1 MFSKL
6 TGLFKNK
13 ANLEEIAYL
22 EAHKIQWDAEQ
33 GYIVDGII
41 LNNLLA
47 ERLNYLSNRRMQQF
61 DDLAQLYSIAM
72 IINEKIDLEIAQK
85 RFNTMLGNTEDNLLE
100 FKSIVSVHDKFHRTL
115 ILSGFCFLKIAKIS
129 LNSSFFPKPIKR
141 WIAIWT

>member
-1 MFSKL
+1 MFKMFNKL

-33 GYIVDGII
+33 GYIVDGIV
-41 LNNLLA
+41 LNNVLA

-72 IINEKIDLEIAQK
+72 IINEKIDLEIAQQ

-100 FKSIVSVHDKFHRTL
+100 FKSIVKKLNDYYRQ
-115 ILSGFCFLKIAKIS
+115 FLRDQK
-129 LNSSFFPKPIKR
+129 
-141 WIAIWT
+141 

>member
-115 ILSGFCFLKIAKIS
+115 ILSGFCLLKIAKIS

-141 WIAIWT
+141 

>member
-1 MFSKL
+1 MFRMFSIL

-33 GYIVDGII
+33 GYIVDGIV
-41 LNNLLA
+41 LNNVLA

-72 IINEKIDLEIAQK
+72 IINEKIDLEIAQQ

-100 FKSIVSVHDKFHRTL
+100 FKSIVKKLNDYYRQ
-115 ILSGFCFLKIAKIS
+115 FLRDQK
-129 LNSSFFPKPIKR
+129 
-141 WIAIWT
+141 

>member
-33 GYIVDGII
+33 GYIVDGIT

-72 IINEKIDLEIAQK
+72 IINEKIDLEIAQQ

-100 FKSIVSVHDKFHRTL
+100 FKSIVKKLNDYYRQ
-115 ILSGFCFLKIAKIS
+115 FLRDQK
-129 LNSSFFPKPIKR
+129 
-141 WIAIWT
+141 